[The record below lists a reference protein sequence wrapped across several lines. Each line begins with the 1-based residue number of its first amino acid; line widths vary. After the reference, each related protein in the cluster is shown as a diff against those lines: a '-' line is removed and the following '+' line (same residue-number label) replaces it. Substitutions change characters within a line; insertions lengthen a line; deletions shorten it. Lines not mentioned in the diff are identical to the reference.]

1 MLTTMA
7 YSEEGLHFSAFI
19 ISLVLGGT
27 LFAIKFS

>member
-7 YSEEGLHFSAFI
+7 YGEEGLHFSAFI

-27 LFAIKFS
+27 LFCY